1 MTAETVQERD
11 AAFLETLAERV
22 RNGTARSWEIPNT
35 VAQTL
40 CDIAGRIQPP
50 PAAPLQVESGGPI
63 PLSPAHE
70 QAIQDWAADDRLWT
84 TQETVAINLRTF
96 ARVVLRDAEQPAPLP
111 AETARLVDDARR
123 SHVALRLELPQA
135 VADDSHVI
143 CQRVFDALAA
153 QARRLARVDPLPGG
167 STVARC
173 AARDRHGR
181 GHQASAQVT
190 PLTTPAAVQALMERL
205 DKERK
210 AAKVLASMGNAG
222 ARHVLSL
229 LDDMGATIRALVEQ
243 DVHYDALA
251 NRLVGIGLKEAER
264 RIHGWTLLVRR
275 AEDAEAEVTRL
286 RAALAER
293 RE

>member
-1 MTAETVQERD
+1 M
-11 AAFLETLAERV
+11 
-22 RNGTARSWEIPNT
+22 N
-35 VAQTL
+35 
-40 CDIAGRIQPP
+40 
-50 PAAPLQVESGGPI
+50 ESGHARAADARFI
-63 PLSPAHE
+63 AASPA
-70 QAIQDWAADDRLWT
+70 
-84 TQETVAINLRTF
+84 
-96 ARVVLRDAEQPAPLP
+96 
-111 AETARLVDDARR
+111 LVRGLA
-123 SHVALRLELPQA
+123 
-135 VADDSHVI
+135 
-143 CQRVFDALAA
+143 DALAA
-153 QARRLARVDPLPGG
+153 QARRLARVVGLKTTACNLSRLRAVVDAAIADWSPKAPGPIPNGYAGSIAAALWLHLQGGLDAALGEESRSHVAQAGAHPYDVTDPLPGG

-190 PLTTPAAVQALMERL
+190 PLTTPEAVQALMERL

-210 AAKVLASMGNAG
+210 AAKVFASMGNAG
-222 ARHVLSL
+222 ARHVLPL